1 MGRLNHMHTEVSGKE
16 KMSSAQRDQTTKSEW
31 QHSPELPIE
40 NGPLFTWPPNPMKII
55 KWYLSVWVALTERM
69 FIVGIAFFCWFFLQP
84 ALERCV
90 TFEFGWMFEIYAR
103 NLGLTVL
110 LAGGLHLYFYTFQK
124 QGVRRKFDLRA
135 LVKSSRTFTWNS
147 QVKDNMFWTCASG
160 VTIWSAY
167 EILLTWAY
175 ANGYVPQLTWSK
187 NPVWFIALFIVIPV
201 WYSFHFYW
209 AHRFLHWPP
218 LYKLAHALH
227 HRNINTGPWSGLSMH
242 PIEHVLYFS
251 SGFVFFL
258 VPAHPVHIIYH
269 MQYFSLAAIT
279 SHSGYE
285 TLLVKEKDTVQLGY
299 FFHQLH
305 HRYFECNY
313 GTGEMPWD
321 KWFGSFHD
329 GTPEAT
335 KRIRERRAR
344 MHGTS

>member
-1 MGRLNHMHTEVSGKE
+1 
-16 KMSSAQRDQTTKSEW
+16 MSSDRSNQPQSSKSEW
-31 QHSPELPIE
+31 QHAPELPIE
-40 NGPLFTWPPNPMKII
+40 NGPLFAWPPNPLKILR
-55 KWYLSVWVALTERM
+55 WYLSVWVALTERM
-69 FIVGIAFFCWFFLQP
+69 FIVLIAFASWFFLQP
-84 ALERCV
+84 ALELCI
-90 TFEFGWMFEIYAR
+90 TFEPGWILQIYAR

-124 QGVRRKFDLRA
+124 QGVKRKFDLRA
-135 LVKSSRTFTWNS
+135 LVESSRTFTWNS
-147 QVKDNMFWTCASG
+147 QVRDNMFWTCVSG

-175 ANGYVPQLTWSK
+175 ANGYLPRLSWDEH
-187 NPVWFIALFIVIPV
+187 PVWFVALFVAIPV

-218 LYKLAHALH
+218 LYRLAHALH

-251 SGFVFFL
+251 SGLIFFL

-279 SHSGYE
+279 SHSGHE
-285 TLLVKEKDTVQLGY
+285 TRLVKDKDTVQLGY

-335 KRIRERRAR
+335 KKIRERRAR
-344 MHGTS
+344 MHRTA